1 MWNYGSLNEYEYEK
15 YVRNMLN
22 SIEYKKGELTKLIL
36 SIHGKIKEWLHDSAV
51 SLRDI
56 ERLRQMYVWFKE
68 NLAKLKTIDLPKE
81 LGPYNNKEQ
90 RAVIMAIYF
99 TYLLRFKFNRRK
111 ELEYII

>member
-1 MWNYGSLNEYEYEK
+1 
-15 YVRNMLN
+15 
-22 SIEYKKGELTKLIL
+22 
-36 SIHGKIKEWLHDSAV
+36 
-51 SLRDI
+51 
-56 ERLRQMYVWFKE
+56 MYVWFKE